1 MKKMK
6 KRLVA
11 LGLAVAVAV
20 PMGGSVFAQR
30 VVVEYN
36 PGATSS
42 TGGSSSGTSGI
53 VAPPS
58 TSSAWKLSQNSVSLK
73 VGQTSSVSLT
83 DSTGQVVNP
92 GTSQSQFSNAFVYQ
106 NGVLVSAPLE
116 NAPSDSS
123 SPLVSD
129 IVWTSSDESVATVQN
144 GVINAK
150 KLGRAVITATASDG
164 TSSSCVAHV
173 ALKGVDVSTHQK
185 NINWSA
191 MKAQGIDFA
200 MIRTG
205 YGWEN
210 WETQKDAYFEANY
223 AGALQNNIKVGAY
236 HYSYATT
243 ADEAKKEAEFVLNI
257 LNGRALDFPVAFDIE
272 DKCHSNLSPAQIS
285 EIVRAFCDTIEAAGY
300 DSAVYSFTNFYNAKL
315 TDPMLNIYDKWVAQ
329 WSISNPTYT
338 GSFTMWQYGKENMP
352 SIVGGNS
359 SVDVNYCYYDYAG
372 ILNESQGGT
381 ISAASY
387 QK

>member
-11 LGLAVAVAV
+11 FGLAVAVAV

-30 VVVEYN
+30 IVVEYN

-42 TGGSSSGTSGI
+42 TGGSSSGTSGV

-58 TSSAWKLSQNSVSLK
+58 TSTAWKLSQDSVSLK
-73 VGQTSSVSLT
+73 VGQSSTISLT

-92 GTSQSQFSNAFVYQ
+92 GTSQSQFSNAFVYK
-106 NGVLVSAPLE
+106 NGVLVSSPLE
-116 NAPSDSS
+116 NAPADSS

-173 ALKGVDVSTHQK
+173 ALKGVDVSTFQK
-185 NINWSA
+185 EIDWSA

-210 WETQKDAYFEANY
+210 WAEQKDAYFEANY
-223 AGALQNNIKVGAY
+223 AGATQNGIKVGAY

-243 ADEAKKEAEFVLNI
+243 AEEAKKEAEFVLNI
-257 LNGRALDFPVAFDIE
+257 LNGRKLDFPVAFDIE
-272 DKCHSNLSPAQIS
+272 DKCHSNLSSAQVS
-285 EIVRAFCDTIEAAGY
+285 EVVRAFCDTIEAAGY
-300 DSAVYSFTNFYNAKL
+300 DSAVYSFTNFYKSKL
-315 TDPMLNIYDKWVAQ
+315 TDPLLNIYDKWVAQ

-338 GSFTMWQYGKENMP
+338 GNFTMWQYGKMSMP
-352 SIVGGNS
+352 GFVGGNS
-359 SVDVNYCYYDYAG
+359 DVDVNYCYYDYAG
-372 ILNESQGGT
+372 ILNETQGGT